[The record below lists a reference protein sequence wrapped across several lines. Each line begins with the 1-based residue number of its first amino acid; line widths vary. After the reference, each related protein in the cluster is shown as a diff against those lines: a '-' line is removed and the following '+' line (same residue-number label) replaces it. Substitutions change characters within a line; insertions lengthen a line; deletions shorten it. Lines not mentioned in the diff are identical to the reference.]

1 LVVND
6 YAIKNGQEVALLT
19 IFIAKNGDQASMFVQ
34 VFIVENVIV
43 VRKHNYFACKI
54 RREYDG

>member
-1 LVVND
+1 VIFKLKWSGGSSLVLF
-6 YAIKNGQEVALLT
+6 LL
-19 IFIAKNGDQASMFVQ
+19 FVQ

-54 RREYDG
+54 RRENDG